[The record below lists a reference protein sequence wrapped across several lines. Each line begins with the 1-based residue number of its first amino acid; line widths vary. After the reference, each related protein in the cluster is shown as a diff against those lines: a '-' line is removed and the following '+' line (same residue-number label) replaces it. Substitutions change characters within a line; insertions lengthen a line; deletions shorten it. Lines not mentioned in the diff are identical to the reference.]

1 MNSIIP
7 IRQASSRDSQSAVF
21 YSAVGEGRGRRF
33 FERTGKAVVKSLSA
47 ISKGEQVITDNMEDL
62 LAAVA
67 STQDRDAFHS
77 LFDYFAPRVK
87 SFLLG
92 KGTSSELAEEAV
104 QEAMLNVWR
113 KAHQFD
119 PAKASAST
127 WIFAI
132 ARNTRI
138 DLLRKTIRPEL
149 DPNDPALVP
158 DEPKQ
163 AFETVSAAKDAER
176 IRAKVAAL
184 PTEQQEVLR
193 LAFFEDIPHSEIA
206 HRLDIPLGTVKSR
219 IRLAVQ
225 RIRSEIGEDV

>member
-1 MNSIIP
+1 MP
-7 IRQASSRDSQSAVF
+7 IRQASCRDVQPVVFRSALE
-21 YSAVGEGRGRRF
+21 EGRGKRF
-33 FERTGKAVVKSLSA
+33 VERTGNVFINPVSA
-47 ISKGEQVITDNMEDL
+47 FSKGEQAITDNMEDL

-92 KGTSSELAEEAV
+92 KGTSPELAEEAV

-149 DPNDPALVP
+149 DPKDPALVP

-163 AFETVSAAKDAER
+163 AFETVSAARDAER
-176 IRAKVAAL
+176 IRARVAAL

-225 RIRSEIGEDV
+225 RIRSEIGEAV

>member
-1 MNSIIP
+1 MP
-7 IRQASSRDSQSAVF
+7 IRQASCRNIQSAVV
-21 YSAVGEGRGRRF
+21 YSALGEGRGKCF
-33 FERTGKAVVKSLSA
+33 VERTGKAVINPVSA
-47 ISKGEQVITDNMEDL
+47 TSKGDQAITDNMEDL

-92 KGTSSELAEEAV
+92 KGTSPELAEEAV

-119 PAKASAST
+119 PEKASASI

-225 RIRSEIGEDV
+225 RIRGEIGEDV

>member
-1 MNSIIP
+1 MP
-7 IRQASSRDSQSAVF
+7 IRQASSRDSQRTVF
-21 YSAVGEGRGRRF
+21 YSALCEDRGKRF
-33 FERTGKAVVKSLSA
+33 VERTGKAIIKPVSAFSKEDSA
-47 ISKGEQVITDNMEDL
+47 IADNMEDL

-92 KGTSSELAEEAV
+92 KGTNPELAEEAV

-132 ARNTRI
+132 ARNTRV

-176 IRAKVAAL
+176 IRTRVAAL

-206 HRLDIPLGTVKSR
+206 QKLDIPLGTVKSR

-225 RIRSEIGEDV
+225 RIRSEIGEDL

>member
-1 MNSIIP
+1 MP
-7 IRQASSRDSQSAVF
+7 TRQASNRDSQSTLL
-21 YSAVGEGRGRRF
+21 YPSLGEGRGGGH
-33 FERTGKAVVKSLSA
+33 FERTEKAVIRPIPV

-67 STQDRDAFHS
+67 SSQDRGAFHS

-92 KGTSSELAEEAV
+92 KGTSPELAEEAV

-119 PAKASAST
+119 PSKASAST

-149 DPNDPALVP
+149 EPNDPALVP

-176 IRAKVAAL
+176 IRARVVAL
-184 PTEQQEVLR
+184 PAEQQEVLR

-206 HRLDIPLGTVKSR
+206 HRLNIPLGTVKSR

>member
-1 MNSIIP
+1 MP
-7 IRQASSRDSQSAVF
+7 MRRASCRDNQPAVF
-21 YSAVGEGRGRRF
+21 YSALGDVRGKRF
-33 FERTGKAVVKSLSA
+33 VERTGKAIIKPVSA
-47 ISKGEQVITDNMEDL
+47 ISKGEQAITDNMEDL

-92 KGTSSELAEEAV
+92 KGTSPDLAEEAV

-119 PAKASAST
+119 PTKASAST

-132 ARNTRI
+132 ARNTRV

-225 RIRSEIGEDV
+225 RIRGEIGEDV